1 MTMTQWKTLS
11 AGVVLGSLAT
21 AMAVIAGA
29 PASID
34 PVLQSPQIYTVRLEN
49 DKVRVLEY
57 RLKPGQK
64 EPMHTHERERVLY
77 DFGNATLRLTMADG
91 TTTTHVG
98 KAGEI
103 TWGTPPITHAAENIG
118 STDAH
123 YLAIELKNGKP

>member
-1 MTMTQWKTLS
+1 MSPWKAMC
-11 AGVVLGSLAT
+11 AGAVLGSLAT
-21 AMAVIAGA
+21 AVAVMAAA

-34 PVLQSPQIYTVRLEN
+34 PVLQSPQIYTVKLEN
-49 DKVRVLEY
+49 DRVRVLEY

-77 DFGNATLRLTMADG
+77 DFGNATLRLTMGDG

-98 KAGEI
+98 KAGEV
-103 TWGTPPITHAAENIG
+103 TYGTPPITHSAENIG

-123 YLAIELKNGKP
+123 YLAIELKGGKP

>member
-1 MTMTQWKTLS
+1 MTQWKTLS

-77 DFGNATLRLTMADG
+77 DYGNATLRLTMADG

-103 TWGTPPITHAAENIG
+103 TWGTPPITHAATA
-118 STDAH
+118 SSSMSSPMVVV
-123 YLAIELKNGKP
+123 LLPV